1 MNAKMKAEEFFW
13 MMLNCRKSLT
23 EIPQNCSQGETGVLV
38 YLAFMQDRITPSE
51 LSEKLNVSLPRIASV
66 LNSLEFKELIIKE
79 IDNEDKR
86 KTIVAITQNGKEFV
100 SNKKDEAINNLTL
113 VLERLDEEEINEYI
127 RITKKIVNIFE
138 EIHN

>member
-13 MMLNCRKSLT
+13 MMLNCKKSLAK
-23 EIPQNCSQGETGVLV
+23 IPQNCSQGETGVLA

-51 LSEKLNVSLPRIASV
+51 LSEKLNVSLPRIASI

-79 IDNEDKR
+79 NDNEDKR

-100 SNKKDEAINNLTL
+100 SSKKDEAINNLTKIL
-113 VLERLDEEEINEYI
+113 KRLDEEEINEYI

-138 EIHN
+138 EMHK